1 MYTKLE
7 PYPHPVAWK
16 RYFDYLMYAV
26 AIVAPIAL
34 LPQVLSV
41 YSTKNVSGLV
51 VFPWI
56 FLGCMH
62 ILWVFYGTIHRE
74 LPLVLTSIFFAL
86 MNFSLLVGILLYR

>member
-1 MYTKLE
+1 MKGGMHHLHVRKRMYTKLE
-7 PYPHPVAWK
+7 PYPHP
-16 RYFDYLMYAV
+16 V